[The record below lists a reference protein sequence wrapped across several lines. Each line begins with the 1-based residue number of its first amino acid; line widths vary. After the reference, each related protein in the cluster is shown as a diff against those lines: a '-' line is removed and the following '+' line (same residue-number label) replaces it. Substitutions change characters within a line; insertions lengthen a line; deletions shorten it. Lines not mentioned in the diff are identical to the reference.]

1 MKKLVLI
8 MVLAMSVLIVTG
20 QVDTTKKEM
29 KPKATTVKV
38 AELPKTITDN
48 IARDYPGFTVKEASS
63 ATMDNALHYQ
73 VVIAKGTET
82 ETLMFDKDGKLL
94 NKLPKKTGSDY
105 TPK

>member
-1 MKKLVLI
+1 M
-8 MVLAMSVLIVTG
+8 MVLAMSVLIVSG

-29 KPKATTVKV
+29 KPKATTVKG
-38 AELPKTITDN
+38 ADLPRAITDN

-63 ATMDNALHYQ
+63 ATMDNALHYH

-82 ETLMFDKDGKLL
+82 ETLMFDRDGKFLK
-94 NKLPKKTGSDY
+94 KLAKKTEPGY